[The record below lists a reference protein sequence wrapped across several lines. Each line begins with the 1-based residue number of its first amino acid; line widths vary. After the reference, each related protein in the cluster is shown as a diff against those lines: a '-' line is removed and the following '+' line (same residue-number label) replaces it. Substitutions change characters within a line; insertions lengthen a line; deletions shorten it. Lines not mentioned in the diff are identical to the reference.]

1 MSANYEGRNGVGDYL
16 LGPRWSPPPEQ
27 YVRKKRRA
35 DRKLDPDPCFSHI
48 RREGSAALQSC
59 NNREPFCAE
68 RQ

>member
-1 MSANYEGRNGVGDYL
+1 MVSVTICLARVGR
-16 LGPRWSPPPEQ
+16 PPPEQ